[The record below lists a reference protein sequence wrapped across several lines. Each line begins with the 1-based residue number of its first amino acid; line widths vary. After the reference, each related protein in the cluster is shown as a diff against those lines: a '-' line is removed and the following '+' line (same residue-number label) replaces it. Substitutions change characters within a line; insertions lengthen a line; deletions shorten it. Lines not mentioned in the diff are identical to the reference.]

1 MSETLKN
8 MCVEFFLKD
17 KTTEFECNS
26 KEITQY
32 MAKNN
37 LLPKSSQTVIVFDLH
52 NVLDKINNDTPIK
65 NGDDSKLVICCSYIG
80 YRNERLKERAKIDM
94 LRRIKNGQI
103 DYGILVFKRGKRIKK
118 KKRIKGKSKE
128 LTNRIGS
135 KDWFCKKVNCN
146 IFFDDGLDHIESV
159 KEYTSAEAILVSRDL
174 NEEELTKLIN
184 EKITTLT
191 GGKYYFK
198 YLKYKTKYLKLKKNY
213 F

>member
-1 MSETLKN
+1 MSKKLKN
-8 MCVEFFLKD
+8 VCVEFVLKD

-32 MAKNN
+32 MEKNN

-118 KKRIKGKSKE
+118 KSIE

-135 KDWFCKKVNCN
+135 KAWFCNLVNCN
-146 IFFDDGLDHIESV
+146 IFFDDGVI
-159 KEYTSAEAILVSRDL
+159 IL
-174 NEEELTKLIN
+174 NQ
-184 EKITTLT
+184 
-191 GGKYYFK
+191 
-198 YLKYKTKYLKLKKNY
+198 LKNIQVQQQ